1 MSKICVS
8 CGEEIHPG
16 RLKALP
22 TAKTCVE
29 CSTTGKKAGVTVTLG
44 EGDHTYNE
52 IIIMEHDEFIKYK
65 EIEDNFRNKVTTSP
79 KAEINSLDRDE
90 EVTEVTPEIY
100 SSEDLEE
107 MKEWDVTLLDGI
119 EETETEEDEDDDLI
133 DEEENA

>member
-22 TAKTCVE
+22 TAKTCVS
-29 CSTTGKKAGVTVTLG
+29 CSTTGRKAGVTVQLG

-52 IIIMEHDEFIKYK
+52 IIIMEHDEFVKYK
-65 EIEDNFRNKVTTSP
+65 EMEDNFRNKVITAP

-90 EVTEVTPEIY
+90 ETDTIPEVDIVEDN
-100 SSEDLEE
+100 EDLI
-107 MKEWDVTLLDGI
+107 VLDELTIDPDDII
-119 EETETEEDEDDDLI
+119 EEEDDDLI

>member
-1 MSKICVS
+1 MSKLCKS

-22 TAKTCVE
+22 TATTCVE

-52 IIIMEHDEFIKYK
+52 IIIMEHEDFVKYK
-65 EIEDNFRNKVTTSP
+65 EVEATFRNKGVVAPITDVF
-79 KAEINSLDRDE
+79 NLNDE
-90 EVTEVTPEIY
+90 SDVDHVTEVDIVEDN
-100 SSEDLEE
+100 EDLII
-107 MKEWDVTLLDGI
+107 LDELVI
-119 EETETEEDEDDDLI
+119 EPEDLI